1 MTSSTTV
8 HSPLRLYGRSGEL
21 AILDGLLARLRQGD
35 GGALVL
41 TAPPGLGR
49 SALLR
54 EAAAAHRPRGPVLY
68 ATASPASPDSPDSPD
83 ERGLHA
89 LLGPAPGPRTSEAL
103 LARLRELGAERPLL
117 VCADDAH
124 AWDPAS
130 RTALGFAARGLGAGS
145 RVAVLITADDGPAF
159 AGLPALRLGPLDDDA
174 AAALLDR
181 LTGGGEG
188 AGSHVQRPPGVT
200 EGLDPVVRAELLRE
214 AAGNP
219 RLLTGLTGRLTPDQ
233 LAGRAPLPCPLPGAE
248 GVLAAYADRLDA
260 LPAHT
265 RALLLLAAA
274 AQEHEPAGAGAD
286 ALLLLR
292 AGTRTGLPR
301 DFLDGVLFGSA
312 ATEGF
317 LQRAGS
323 RVHFSHPLFARA
335 VLHHAPPARRR
346 ATHELLAALLAGT
359 GDRAAPAH
367 SGDGPDPTA
376 HSGTRAAASAPP
388 PPADRPAPL
397 AALVQLACA
406 APAPDTALAARLEA
420 AATTPYPHAER
431 ASALTRA
438 AALTTDPP
446 LRSARFAAAAEQ
458 GALAGDPDR
467 ARALLA
473 RTGAAGEEGA
483 SPGLAPYVHGLLALR
498 TGPAADAHEA
508 LIAAAALLGPYDPRR
523 GLDALLGAAEAAWAT
538 GDAPGYLEAMGR
550 IDPAPYDHAFAAY
563 RAGMCAVL
571 AGRTEAGHALLR
583 QCLDPVNPADPAPS
597 ALLRAGVAALVLGE
611 VAAACRTGARA
622 LAAVRTRGPDAL
634 LPQALEHLAYAELRA
649 GLHAGARAH
658 ALEGLHAARRTGQPN
673 SSVHLHAVL
682 ALAASVEGPA
692 EACAAHCDAALAGA
706 GPHGLA
712 QPATLATWARARA
725 DLAAGRSDE
734 AAARLGPLVR
744 PGPRQGHF
752 AARMLAVP
760 CYVEAA
766 VLAGRGAEEATELHA
781 AVAEFAGWTART
793 ADPQAPAQLARCQ
806 ALLAPVEEADARYA
820 QALAHHDR
828 AGGDFERARTQLL
841 YGQWLRRRRRTR
853 EARTPLRD
861 ALVAFQRC
869 SARAWAERAAGEL
882 RAAGEQG
889 TSVRPTADGALSA
902 LTPQQQRI
910 ARCVAEGATNREVA
924 LRLSLS
930 PRTVDH
936 HLRNVFAALGI
947 RSRTELARLLGPE
960 GP

>member
-1 MTSSTTV
+1 V
-8 HSPLRLYGRSGEL
+8 G
-21 AILDGLLARLRQGD
+21 GLHRGD
-35 GGALVL
+35 
-41 TAPPGLGR
+41 
-49 SALLR
+49 LR
-54 EAAAAHRPRGPVLY
+54 EHR
-68 ATASPASPDSPDSPD
+68 
-83 ERGLHA
+83 
-89 LLGPAPGPRTSEAL
+89 
-103 LARLRELGAERPLL
+103 
-117 VCADDAH
+117 
-124 AWDPAS
+124 
-130 RTALGFAARGLGAGS
+130 
-145 RVAVLITADDGPAF
+145 
-159 AGLPALRLGPLDDDA
+159 
-174 AAALLDR
+174 
-181 LTGGGEG
+181 
-188 AGSHVQRPPGVT
+188 
-200 EGLDPVVRAELLRE
+200 
-214 AAGNP
+214 
-219 RLLTGLTGRLTPDQ
+219 
-233 LAGRAPLPCPLPGAE
+233 
-248 GVLAAYADRLDA
+248 
-260 LPAHT
+260 
-265 RALLLLAAA
+265 
-274 AQEHEPAGAGAD
+274 
-286 ALLLLR
+286 
-292 AGTRTGLPR
+292 
-301 DFLDGVLFGSA
+301 
-312 ATEGF
+312 
-317 LQRAGS
+317 
-323 RVHFSHPLFARA
+323 
-335 VLHHAPPARRR
+335 
-346 ATHELLAALLAGT
+346 
-359 GDRAAPAH
+359 
-367 SGDGPDPTA
+367 
-376 HSGTRAAASAPP
+376 
-388 PPADRPAPL
+388 
-397 AALVQLACA
+397 
-406 APAPDTALAARLEA
+406 
-420 AATTPYPHAER
+420 AER
-431 ASALTRA
+431 A
-438 AALTTDPP
+438 
-446 LRSARFAAAAEQ
+446 
-458 GALAGDPDR
+458 
-467 ARALLA
+467 
-473 RTGAAGEEGA
+473 
-483 SPGLAPYVHGLLALR
+483 PGLAPYVHGLLALR
-498 TGPAADAHEA
+498 TGPAADAHAA

-523 GLDALLGAAEAAWAT
+523 GLDALLGAAEAAWVA

-550 IDPAPYDHAFAAY
+550 IDPAPYDRAFASY

-583 QCLDPVNPADPAPS
+583 QCLDPVDAAAPA

-622 LAAVRTRGPDAL
+622 LAAVRTEGPDAL

-658 ALEGLHAARRTGQPN
+658 ALEGLHAARRTGQAN

-766 VLAGRGAEEATELHA
+766 VLAGRGAEEAGELHA

-806 ALLAPVEEADARYA
+806 ALLAPAEEADARYA
-820 QALAHHDR
+820 EAMAHHDR

-889 TSVRPTADGALSA
+889 PSVRPATDGALSA